1 MLITTSQKCLHLH
14 NSILN
19 LTFNNDSLKNIDND
33 KVLGI
38 YIDNNLTWSIHT
50 QFIAKKI
57 SSNLWLLSRL
67 KDYLHVSLEHRVQF
81 YKTYIQPHIDY
92 CSTVWGG
99 TAHSNLDRIHRLQK
113 RAVKIIL
120 DYEYSDIVCSMNDL
134 KILNIYE
141 RIFLRK
147 AKFMYKISK
156 SITPSYI
163 NAMFTFRPINE
174 TLLSLRSVN
183 TSNFHTP
190 RPQKEIF
197 KQG

>member
-1 MLITTSQKCLHLH
+1 
-14 NSILN
+14 
-19 LTFNNDSLKNIDND
+19 
-33 KVLGI
+33 
-38 YIDNNLTWSIHT
+38 
-50 QFIAKKI
+50 
-57 SSNLWLLSRL
+57 
-67 KDYLHVSLEHRVQF
+67 
-81 YKTYIQPHIDY
+81 
-92 CSTVWGG
+92 
-99 TAHSNLDRIHRLQK
+99 
-113 RAVKIIL
+113 
-120 DYEYSDIVCSMNDL
+120 MNDL

-197 KQG
+197 KQSLIYSGPVIWNGIAILRACGPRACGLRACGPQIASNTLYVKPKICDQCYFSYYPLPLPPTPIKKGKKEQCTIINTMCIVVKNLYALYVQLFEPLNSLYTLAT